1 MPRPDGGSVKI
12 MPIAHSGQHSS
23 LPRTRTAVDSSC
35 LLTSVDSTN
44 VYASSAVAAA
54 LAAAGHGVDCR
65 SAVARLFAGHGAHG
79 VSVGG
84 DDRAYGGPAAVSVR
98 PPMSVVVA
106 DMQTAGRGRL
116 HRAWY
121 GEAEESLMASF
132 VTVVPERLLGPDTSG
147 WLTTAAGLS
156 VIDAIRAVVH
166 DVSGGR
172 ADDMAG
178 LSIKW
183 PNDVFM
189 DGRKLAG
196 ILTELAALHGDE
208 AVLVFGIGVNL
219 FVPED
224 RLPTAQSTSLHL
236 RVSGGRSA
244 LPPFADLRDRLVAGI
259 AVSLRSRVGRLI
271 ADTETAVDGLWNET
285 RSLSWTLGRHV
296 EASLTDETRKVLGSA
311 IALNRDASLVIETDD
326 GAYVTVTTGDVGVL
340 PGPAART

>member
-1 MPRPDGGSVKI
+1 
-12 MPIAHSGQHSS
+12 MPIAHSGQQPS

-35 LLTSVDSTN
+35 LLASVDSTN
-44 VYASSAVAAA
+44 AYASSAVAAA
-54 LAAAGHGVDCR
+54 LAETGHGVDCR
-65 SAVARLFAGHGAHG
+65 SAVARLFAGPGADG
-79 VSVGG
+79 VPVGG
-84 DDRAYGGPAAVSVR
+84 DDCACGGAAAVSER

-106 DMQTAGRGRL
+106 DTQTAGRGRL

-121 GEAEESLMASF
+121 GEAEGSLMASF

-156 VIDAIRAVVH
+156 VIDAIRAVIR
-166 DVSGGR
+166 DVTAG

-178 LSIKW
+178 LAIKW
-183 PNDVFM
+183 PNDVFA

-219 FVPED
+219 FVPGD

-236 RVSGGRSA
+236 HVSGGRSV

-259 AVSLRSRVGRLI
+259 ASSLRSRVERLI